1 MSIVEKSKTTG
12 SLQTR
17 NHAKHKNKMEL
28 FERGPTLT
36 IYANNSSSDVL
47 QGSEYTSILL
57 HNITKSYTTL

>member
-17 NHAKHKNKMEL
+17 NHVKHKNKMEL
-28 FERGPTLT
+28 FERGQTLT
-36 IYANNSSSDVL
+36 IYANKSSSDVL

-57 HNITKSYTTL
+57 HITKSYPTL